1 VSDPLNVIAVVVT
14 HNKLDVLARAVQAL
28 RQQTCPPARVIV
40 VDNASTDGTA
50 DWLCSQPD
58 LSPLRLPTNTGGAG
72 GFHFGVKEA
81 YAQGTDWIWLLDD
94 DCIARPTA
102 LEELLK
108 VARACPEAAFLNSL
122 ALWRD
127 GTPCRMNVPP
137 AAWSWTDFVQ
147 ESEPKFPI
155 ASCSFVSCL
164 VNAAYV
170 RGCGFPIKQ
179 FFIWCDDFEYTRRLA
194 SAGPGYLVPRSV
206 VVHETKENIAVD
218 WTTVNDANVWKF
230 SYGIRNELSIIA
242 HRGRLGLPRAAI
254 RLLEIFAVLHRA
266 HVAKRLQ
273 LKLLMDALRGLT
285 WDYRRCIEAPGREG
299 AKTRQAMR
307 HQGEPAWQRD
317 SNEQL
322 TRVGVSAIARQEETR
337 SLRR

>member
-1 VSDPLNVIAVVVT
+1 M
-14 HNKLDVLARAVQAL
+14 
-28 RQQTCPPARVIV
+28 C
-40 VDNASTDGTA
+40 STLGYT
-50 DWLCSQPD
+50 
-58 LSPLRLPTNTGGAG
+58 R
-72 GFHFGVKEA
+72 
-81 YAQGTDWIWLLDD
+81 
-94 DCIARPTA
+94 
-102 LEELLK
+102 
-108 VARACPEAAFLNSL
+108 
-122 ALWRD
+122 
-127 GTPCRMNVPP
+127 
-137 AAWSWTDFVQ
+137 
-147 ESEPKFPI
+147 
-155 ASCSFVSCL
+155 
-164 VNAAYV
+164 